1 MSLRLDLLADNSSG
15 EQTLHI
21 NCCEE
26 GLHLTLT
33 GEYRDED
40 IQIDFEPLGKHDIDL
55 LIKVLTSY
63 KERL

>member
-1 MSLRLDLLADNSSG
+1 MSLRLYLLADNSSG

-21 NCCEE
+21 DCGED

-33 GEYRDED
+33 GKYQEED
-40 IQIDFEPLGKHDIDL
+40 IQIDFDPLGKPDLDL
-55 LIKVLTSY
+55 LIRVLTSY

>member
-1 MSLRLDLLADNSSG
+1 MILRLDLLADNSSG

-21 NCCEE
+21 DCGED

-40 IQIDFEPLGKHDIDL
+40 IQIDFNPPG
-55 LIKVLTSY
+55 
-63 KERL
+63 